1 MMDSLYFLQFACF
14 IFMLI
19 NALILGITHLH
30 MKWVNRRY
38 EWSRWMILAGMMGLA
53 IQYLLQ
59 MLLGFRAK
67 GDDLG
72 AIFNILVYTP
82 CITTIAM
89 GIYNIEATHA
99 NRRKMNI
106 VCTCIYAAI
115 IAVFCIGYSNSGSLN
130 IGNWLYAMLV
140 LFGANVAYCIY
151 MIMIEMRKRKKMLEL
166 MTGGDMLPYVRYA
179 RASVFALFFSAL
191 TMPFVILST
200 TLLYIIGPLALLSI
214 LFFNLSFVALGYNY
228 VPTEE
233 LLYEEA
239 ERIVAQRYSETRN
252 GGASSETSSEAEAS
266 VNEAAEDGNQSSEPS
281 LTDERKAIIE
291 KKLQKWCLGNGY
303 KDTTVNMLTLS
314 DNIDITRAEL
324 TLYFDKC
331 LGTTFRIWL
340 ANIRFEAAKTMM
352 RQFPEYS
359 NDIISAE
366 CGFSSRTYL
375 YKIFKEKT
383 GKTPTEW
390 RTGGQ
395 TS

>member
-1 MMDSLYFLQFACF
+1 MMDFLYFLQFACF

-38 EWSRWMILAGMMGLA
+38 EWSRWLILAGMMGLA

-67 GDDLG
+67 SDDLG
-72 AIFNILVYTP
+72 AVFNILVYTP
-82 CITTIAM
+82 CFTTISM

-166 MTGGDMLPYVRYA
+166 MTGDDMLPYVRYA
-179 RASVFALFFSAL
+179 RASVFALFFSTL
-191 TMPFVILST
+191 TMPFAILST

-233 LLYEEA
+233 LLDKEEEESAALADEITESSDGLDA
-239 ERIVAQRYSETRN
+239 EPT
-252 GGASSETSSEAEAS
+252 
-266 VNEAAEDGNQSSEPS
+266 DGKENLPS
-281 LTDERKAIIE
+281 FSQERQAVIKE
-291 KKLQKWCLGNGY
+291 KLDKWCEELGY
-303 KDTTVNMLTLS
+303 KDTTVNMFTLS
-314 DNIDITRAEL
+314 RSLNISKNEL
-324 TLYFDKC
+324 SRYFTSC
-331 LGTTFRIWL
+331 LNSTFRIWL
-340 ANIRFEAAKTMM
+340 SEVRFEAAKKMM
-352 RQFPEYS
+352 LDYPDYN

-366 CGFSSRTYL
+366 CGFSSRSYL
-375 YKIFKEKT
+375 YRIFKEKE
-383 GKTPTEW
+383 GCSPTVW
-390 RTGGQ
+390 RAKIQ
-395 TS
+395 

>member
-1 MMDSLYFLQFACF
+1 MDSLFLFQFACF

-30 MKWVNRRY
+30 MKWNNRRY
-38 EWSRWMILAGMMGLA
+38 EWSRWLILAGMTGLA

-67 GDDLG
+67 SDDLG
-72 AIFNILVYTP
+72 AVFNILVYTP
-82 CITTIAM
+82 CITAIAM

-106 VCTCIYAAI
+106 VCACIYAAI

-166 MTGGDMLPYVRYA
+166 MTGNDMLPYVRYA
-179 RASVFALFFSAL
+179 RVSVFTLFFSAL
-191 TMPFVILST
+191 AMPFAILST
-200 TLLYIIGPLALLSI
+200 TLLYIIGPLALLFV

-233 LLYEEA
+233 LLDKEA
-239 ERIVAQRYSETRN
+239 EESAALTEEEIES
-252 GGASSETSSEAEAS
+252 GGVSLESSDGQDAESADS
-266 VNEAAEDGNQSSEPS
+266 KENLRPISLERQAAI
-281 LTDERKAIIE
+281 KE
-291 KKLQKWCLGNGY
+291 KLDKWCADLEY
-303 KDTTVNMLTLS
+303 KDTTVNMFTLS
-314 DNIDITRAEL
+314 RSLNISKNEL
-324 TLYFDKC
+324 SRYFTSC
-331 LGTTFRIWL
+331 LNSTFRIWL
-340 ANIRFEAAKTMM
+340 AEVRFEAAKKMM
-352 RQFPEYS
+352 LDYPDYS

-366 CGFSSRTYL
+366 CGFSSRSYL
-375 YKIFKEKT
+375 YRIFKEKE
-383 GKTPTEW
+383 GCSPTVW
-390 RTGGQ
+390 RAKIQ
-395 TS
+395 

>member
-1 MMDSLYFLQFACF
+1 MDSLYFLQFACF

-30 MKWVNRRY
+30 MKWTNRRY

-59 MLLGFRAK
+59 MRLGFRAK
-67 GDDLG
+67 SDDLG

-82 CITTIAM
+82 CFTTISM

-106 VCTCIYAAI
+106 VCTCIYTAI

-130 IGNWLYAMLV
+130 IGNWLYVMLV

-166 MTGGDMLPYVRYA
+166 MTGDDMLPYVQYA
-179 RASVFALFFSAL
+179 RASIFALFFSAL
-191 TMPFVILST
+191 TMPFAILST

-233 LLYEEA
+233 LLDKEEEESA
-239 ERIVAQRYSETRN
+239 ALADEITENSDGQDVESADSKETLPSFSQERQ
-252 GGASSETSSEAEAS
+252 
-266 VNEAAEDGNQSSEPS
+266 AAI
-281 LTDERKAIIE
+281 KE
-291 KKLQKWCLGNGY
+291 KLDKWCEELGY
-303 KDTTVNMLTLS
+303 KDTTVNMFTLS
-314 DNIDITRAEL
+314 RSLNISKNEL
-324 TLYFDKC
+324 SRYFTSC
-331 LGTTFRIWL
+331 LNSTFRIWL
-340 ANIRFEAAKTMM
+340 AEVRFEAAKKMM
-352 RQFPEYS
+352 LDYPDYN

-366 CGFSSRTYL
+366 CGFSSRSYL
-375 YKIFKEKT
+375 YRIFKEKE
-383 GKTPTEW
+383 GCSPTVW
-390 RTGGQ
+390 RAKI
-395 TS
+395 

>member
-38 EWSRWMILAGMMGLA
+38 EWSRWLILAGMMGLA

-67 GDDLG
+67 SDDLG

-82 CITTIAM
+82 CFTTISM

-166 MTGGDMLPYVRYA
+166 MTGDDMLPYVRYA
-179 RASVFALFFSAL
+179 RASIFALFFSTL
-191 TMPFVILST
+191 TMPFAILST

-214 LFFNLSFVALGYNY
+214 LFFNLSFVAMGYNY

-233 LLYEEA
+233 LLDKEEEESA
-239 ERIVAQRYSETRN
+239 ALADEITESSDGQDVESADSKETLPSFSQERQ
-252 GGASSETSSEAEAS
+252 
-266 VNEAAEDGNQSSEPS
+266 AAI
-281 LTDERKAIIE
+281 KE
-291 KKLQKWCLGNGY
+291 KLDKWCEELGY
-303 KDTTVNMLTLS
+303 KDTTVNMFTLS
-314 DNIDITRAEL
+314 RSLNISKNEL
-324 TLYFDKC
+324 SRYFISC
-331 LGTTFRIWL
+331 LNSTFRIWL
-340 ANIRFEAAKTMM
+340 AEVRFEAAKKMM
-352 RQFPEYS
+352 LDYPDYN

-366 CGFSSRTYL
+366 CGFSSRSYL
-375 YKIFKEKT
+375 YRIFKEKE
-383 GKTPTEW
+383 GCSPTVW
-390 RTGGQ
+390 RAKIQ
-395 TS
+395 

>member
-1 MMDSLYFLQFACF
+1 MIDSLYFLQFACF

-38 EWSRWMILAGMMGLA
+38 EWSRWLILAGMMGLA

-67 GDDLG
+67 SDDLG
-72 AIFNILVYTP
+72 AVFNILVYTP
-82 CITTIAM
+82 CFTTISM

-166 MTGGDMLPYVRYA
+166 MTGDDMLPYVRYA
-179 RASVFALFFSAL
+179 RASIFALFFSTL
-191 TMPFVILST
+191 TMPFAILST

-214 LFFNLSFVALGYNY
+214 LFFNLSFVAMGYNY

-233 LLYEEA
+233 LLDKEEEESAALSDEITESSDGQDA
-239 ERIVAQRYSETRN
+239 ESADSKETLPSFSQERQ
-252 GGASSETSSEAEAS
+252 
-266 VNEAAEDGNQSSEPS
+266 AAI
-281 LTDERKAIIE
+281 KE
-291 KKLQKWCLGNGY
+291 KLDKWCEELGY
-303 KDTTVNMLTLS
+303 KDTTVNMFTLS
-314 DNIDITRAEL
+314 RSLNISKNEL
-324 TLYFDKC
+324 SRYFTSC
-331 LGTTFRIWL
+331 LNSTFRIWL
-340 ANIRFEAAKTMM
+340 AEVRFEAAKKMM
-352 RQFPEYS
+352 LDYPDYN

-366 CGFSSRTYL
+366 CGFSSRSYL
-375 YKIFKEKT
+375 YRIFKEKE
-383 GKTPTEW
+383 GCSPTVW
-390 RTGGQ
+390 RAKIQ
-395 TS
+395 

>member
-1 MMDSLYFLQFACF
+1 MMDFLYFLQFACF

-30 MKWVNRRY
+30 MKWVNQRY
-38 EWSRWMILAGMMGLA
+38 EWSRWLILAGMMGLA

-67 GDDLG
+67 SDDLG

-82 CITTIAM
+82 CFTTISM
-89 GIYNIEATHA
+89 GIYNIEATHT
-99 NRRKMNI
+99 NRRKMCI

-166 MTGGDMLPYVRYA
+166 MTGDDMLPYVRYA
-179 RASVFALFFSAL
+179 RTSVFALFFSTL
-191 TMPFVILST
+191 TMPFAILST

-233 LLYEEA
+233 LLDKEEEESA
-239 ERIVAQRYSETRN
+239 ALADEITESSDGQDVESADSKETLPSFSQERQ
-252 GGASSETSSEAEAS
+252 
-266 VNEAAEDGNQSSEPS
+266 AAI
-281 LTDERKAIIE
+281 KE
-291 KKLQKWCLGNGY
+291 KLDKWCEELGY
-303 KDTTVNMLTLS
+303 KDTTVNMFTLS
-314 DNIDITRAEL
+314 RSLNISKNEL
-324 TLYFDKC
+324 SRYFTSC
-331 LGTTFRIWL
+331 LNSTFRIWL
-340 ANIRFEAAKTMM
+340 AEVRFEAAKKMM
-352 RQFPEYS
+352 LDYPDYN

-366 CGFSSRTYL
+366 CGFSSRSYL
-375 YKIFKEKT
+375 YRIFKEKE
-383 GKTPTEW
+383 GCSPTVW
-390 RTGGQ
+390 RAKIQ
-395 TS
+395 

>member
-38 EWSRWMILAGMMGLA
+38 EWSRWLILAGMMGLA

-67 GDDLG
+67 SDDLG
-72 AIFNILVYTP
+72 AVFNILVYTP

-106 VCTCIYAAI
+106 VCACIYAAI

-166 MTGGDMLPYVRYA
+166 MTGDDMLPYVQYA

-191 TMPFVILST
+191 TMPFAILST

-233 LLYEEA
+233 LLDKEEEESA
-239 ERIVAQRYSETRN
+239 ALADEITENSDGQDVESADSKETLPSFSQERQ
-252 GGASSETSSEAEAS
+252 
-266 VNEAAEDGNQSSEPS
+266 AAI
-281 LTDERKAIIE
+281 KE
-291 KKLQKWCLGNGY
+291 KLDKWCEELGY
-303 KDTTVNMLTLS
+303 KDTTVNMFTLS
-314 DNIDITRAEL
+314 RSLNISKNEL
-324 TLYFDKC
+324 SRYFTSC
-331 LGTTFRIWL
+331 LNSTFRIWL
-340 ANIRFEAAKTMM
+340 AEVRFEAAKKMM
-352 RQFPEYS
+352 LDYPDYN

-366 CGFSSRTYL
+366 CGFSSRSYL
-375 YKIFKEKT
+375 YRIFKEKE
-383 GKTPTEW
+383 GCSPTVW
-390 RTGGQ
+390 RAKIQ
-395 TS
+395 

>member
-1 MMDSLYFLQFACF
+1 MYQRMMDFLYFLQFACF

-38 EWSRWMILAGMMGLA
+38 EWSRWLILAGMMGLA

-67 GDDLG
+67 SDDLG
-72 AIFNILVYTP
+72 AVFNILVYTP
-82 CITTIAM
+82 CFTTISM

-106 VCTCIYAAI
+106 VCACIYAAI

-166 MTGGDMLPYVRYA
+166 MTGDDMLPYVRYA
-179 RASVFALFFSAL
+179 RTSVFALFFSTL
-191 TMPFVILST
+191 TMPFAILST

-233 LLYEEA
+233 LLDKEEEESA
-239 ERIVAQRYSETRN
+239 ALADEITESSDGQDVESADSKETLSSFSQERQ
-252 GGASSETSSEAEAS
+252 
-266 VNEAAEDGNQSSEPS
+266 AAI
-281 LTDERKAIIE
+281 KE
-291 KKLQKWCLGNGY
+291 KLDKWCEELGY
-303 KDTTVNMLTLS
+303 KDTTVNMFTLS
-314 DNIDITRAEL
+314 RSLNISKNEL
-324 TLYFDKC
+324 SRYFTSC
-331 LGTTFRIWL
+331 LNSTFRIWL
-340 ANIRFEAAKTMM
+340 AEVRFEAAKKMM
-352 RQFPEYS
+352 LDYPDYN

-366 CGFSSRTYL
+366 CGFSSRSYL
-375 YKIFKEKT
+375 YRIFKEKE
-383 GKTPTEW
+383 GCSPTVW
-390 RTGGQ
+390 RAKIQ
-395 TS
+395 

>member
-38 EWSRWMILAGMMGLA
+38 EWSRWLILAGMLGLA

-67 GDDLG
+67 SDDLG
-72 AIFNILVYTP
+72 AVFNILVYTP
-82 CITTIAM
+82 CITTISM

-166 MTGGDMLPYVRYA
+166 MTGDDMLPYVRYA
-179 RASVFALFFSAL
+179 RASVFALFFSTL
-191 TMPFVILST
+191 TMPFAILST

-233 LLYEEA
+233 LLDKEEEESAALADEITESSNGQDA
-239 ERIVAQRYSETRN
+239 ESADSKETLPSFSQERQ
-252 GGASSETSSEAEAS
+252 
-266 VNEAAEDGNQSSEPS
+266 AAI
-281 LTDERKAIIE
+281 KE
-291 KKLQKWCLGNGY
+291 KLDKWCEELGY
-303 KDTTVNMLTLS
+303 KDTTVNMFTLS
-314 DNIDITRAEL
+314 RSLNISKNEL
-324 TLYFDKC
+324 SRYFTSC
-331 LGTTFRIWL
+331 LNSTFRIWL
-340 ANIRFEAAKTMM
+340 SEVRFEAAKKMM
-352 RQFPEYS
+352 LDYPDYN

-366 CGFSSRTYL
+366 CGFSSRSYL
-375 YKIFKEKT
+375 YRIFKEKE
-383 GKTPTEW
+383 GCSPTVW
-390 RTGGQ
+390 RAKIQ
-395 TS
+395 